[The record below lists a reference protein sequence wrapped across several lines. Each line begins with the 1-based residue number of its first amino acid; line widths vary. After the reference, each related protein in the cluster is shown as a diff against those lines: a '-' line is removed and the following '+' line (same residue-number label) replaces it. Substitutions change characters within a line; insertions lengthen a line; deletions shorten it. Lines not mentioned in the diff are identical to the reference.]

1 MVVSFRVASTKGG
14 LDEMSLKV
22 HPSHWKKFR
31 TMQHPS
37 LEHFKDVPGTGG
49 TYRVSKDGV
58 VISNRHKGLIDD
70 WWMVL
75 KIHKSTNSKPFNR
88 VSMYFDGDK
97 KARCCQLS
105 RVILEAW
112 KGPAPSE
119 MHVAAHRNGKTDD
132 DVLGNLVW
140 ATQKEVSEGQ
150 ICRGTWAHG
159 DSAGAARSSIE
170 QVEAARKIVMEYG
183 VPINLLATVLDKPSI
198 RVKEWLTKC
207 WRPEKWDGLENPL
220 LKSC

>member
-1 MVVSFRVASTKGG
+1 
-14 LDEMSLKV
+14 
-22 HPSHWKKFR
+22 
-31 TMQHPS
+31 
-37 LEHFKDVPGTGG
+37 
-49 TYRVSKDGV
+49 
-58 VISNRHKGLIDD
+58 
-70 WWMVL
+70 MVL

-170 QVEAARKIVMEYG
+170 QVEAARKNRNG
-183 VPINLLATVLDKPSI
+183 I
-198 RVKEWLTKC
+198 RGSNKFTC
-207 WRPEKWDGLENPL
+207 HCTR
-220 LKSC
+220 